1 MPKISQL
8 TSAVDVTAND
18 LIQIV
23 DVEDGVMAPS
33 GTNKKA
39 TASLLANQL
48 VPLINSG
55 AIAGSQIADGGITSA
70 KIATGTIVDSDISA
84 SASIAGTKVSPNFG
98 SQNIITTGTISAN
111 VGSVISGSSSGDA
124 LRITQTGSGN
134 ALVVED
140 ATNPDSSPFVVNQFG
155 SLIIGHTSLLDITG
169 SNGFEGLQLAGTN
182 TAPRITASKW
192 SDNAEGPSITFA
204 KSRGLAVGT
213 RGAAQNG
220 DSAGLIIF
228 RADDGGVGDFGS
240 TAWIA
245 SNSSGDATLNST
257 PGDLSFWTTE
267 SGQSSPFER
276 MTISSSGDIGIN
288 TSNFSARLNIGEN
301 SSKDAVR
308 ITQTGTGNAIV
319 VEDSTNP
326 DSSPFVVNQHGSLQ
340 VGFNQLLDI
349 TGYNGFE
356 GLQLSNSGA
365 STSSAAITM
374 SRWSADNGCPVM
386 TIGKSRGVGVG
397 NRAVIQNGDQI
408 GAINF
413 AGDDGGTGD
422 FPVGARILAAADGTI
437 GVGDLPSRLQFF
449 TTPDGSATPVE
460 AMRITSAG
468 NVGIGAASIE
478 SNCLLKLEST
488 TKGFRPPSMT
498 TTERDAISTPIAGL
512 MIYNNSTNKL
522 NFYNGSAW
530 EAVTSAV

>member
-1 MPKISQL
+1 MARRKISEL
-8 TSAVDVTAND
+8 ESATDVTAND

-23 DVEDGVMAPS
+23 DIEDGVMAPS

-39 TASLLANQL
+39 TAQLLANQL
-48 VPLINSG
+48 VPLINAG
-55 AIAGSQIADGGITSA
+55 AIAGSQIADSGITSA
-70 KIATGTIVDSDISA
+70 KIANDTIVNADINSSA
-84 SASIAGTKVSPNFG
+84 AIAGTKISPDFG
-98 SQNIITTGTISAN
+98 SQNIITTGTLSAN

-124 LRITQTGSGN
+124 
-134 ALVVED
+134 
-140 ATNPDSSPFVVNQFG
+140 
-155 SLIIGHTSLLDITG
+155 
-169 SNGFEGLQLAGTN
+169 
-182 TAPRITASKW
+182 
-192 SDNAEGPSITFA
+192 
-204 KSRGLAVGT
+204 
-213 RGAAQNG
+213 
-220 DSAGLIIF
+220 
-228 RADDGGVGDFGS
+228 
-240 TAWIA
+240 
-245 SNSSGDATLNST
+245 
-257 PGDLSFWTTE
+257 
-267 SGQSSPFER
+267 
-276 MTISSSGDIGIN
+276 
-288 TSNFSARLNIGEN
+288 
-301 SSKDAVR
+301 VR
-308 ITQTGTGNAIV
+308 ITQTGTGNALV

-326 DSSPFVVNQHGSLQ
+326 DSSPFVVNQFGSLQ

-374 SRWSADNGCPVM
+374 SRWSADNGCPIM
-386 TIGKSRGVGVG
+386 TIGKSRGVSAG

-468 NVGIGAASIE
+468 NVGIGSTSIE

-498 TTERDAISTPIAGL
+498 TTQRNAISTPIAGL

>member
-1 MPKISQL
+1 MSTKISQL

-48 VPLINSG
+48 VPLINTG
-55 AIAGSQIADGGITSA
+55 AIAGSKIADSGITSA
-70 KIATGTIVDSDISA
+70 KIADGTIVNADINA
-84 SASIAGTKVSPNFG
+84 SAAIAGTKISPDFG
-98 SQNIITTGTISAN
+98 SQNIVTTGSLSAGT
-111 VGSVISGSSSGDA
+111 GSVISGSSSGDA
-124 LRITQTGSGN
+124 L
-134 ALVVED
+134 
-140 ATNPDSSPFVVNQFG
+140 
-155 SLIIGHTSLLDITG
+155 
-169 SNGFEGLQLAGTN
+169 
-182 TAPRITASKW
+182 
-192 SDNAEGPSITFA
+192 
-204 KSRGLAVGT
+204 
-213 RGAAQNG
+213 
-220 DSAGLIIF
+220 
-228 RADDGGVGDFGS
+228 
-240 TAWIA
+240 
-245 SNSSGDATLNST
+245 
-257 PGDLSFWTTE
+257 
-267 SGQSSPFER
+267 
-276 MTISSSGDIGIN
+276 
-288 TSNFSARLNIGEN
+288 
-301 SSKDAVR
+301 R

-340 VGFNQLLDI
+340 IGFNQFLDI

-356 GLQLSNSGA
+356 GLQISNSGA
-365 STSSAAITM
+365 PTSSAAITM
-374 SRWSADNGCPVM
+374 SRWSADNGGPVM

-397 NRAVIQNGDQI
+397 NREVVQFGDQI

-413 AGDDGGTGD
+413 AGDDGSTGD
-422 FPVGARILAAADGTI
+422 FIVGARILASVDGTP
-437 GVGDLPSRLQFF
+437 GVGDLPSRLHFY
-449 TTPDGSATPVE
+449 TTPNGASSPVE

-498 TTERDAISTPIAGL
+498 TTERNAISTPIAGL
-512 MIYNNSTNKL
+512 MIYNNTTNKL

-530 EAVTSAV
+530 EAVTSSV

>member
-1 MPKISQL
+1 MSTKISQL

-39 TASLLANQL
+39 TASLLAKELAKQ
-48 VPLINSG
+48 PLEPG
-55 AIAGSQIADGGITSA
+55 
-70 KIATGTIVDSDISA
+70 V
-84 SASIAGTKVSPNFG
+84 
-98 SQNIITTGTISAN
+98 
-111 VGSVISGSSSGDA
+111 VISGSSS
-124 LRITQTGSGN
+124 S
-134 ALVVED
+134 
-140 ATNPDSSPFVVNQFG
+140 
-155 SLIIGHTSLLDITG
+155 
-169 SNGFEGLQLAGTN
+169 
-182 TAPRITASKW
+182 
-192 SDNAEGPSITFA
+192 
-204 KSRGLAVGT
+204 
-213 RGAAQNG
+213 
-220 DSAGLIIF
+220 
-228 RADDGGVGDFGS
+228 
-240 TAWIA
+240 
-245 SNSSGDATLNST
+245 
-257 PGDLSFWTTE
+257 
-267 SGQSSPFER
+267 
-276 MTISSSGDIGIN
+276 
-288 TSNFSARLNIGEN
+288 
-301 SSKDAVR
+301 DAVR

-319 VEDSTNP
+319 VEDSANP
-326 DSSPFVVNQHGSLQ
+326 DANPFVVNQHGSLQ
-340 VGFNQLLDI
+340 IGFNQFLDI

-356 GLQLSNSGA
+356 GLQLANATS

-374 SRWSADNGCPVM
+374 SRWSADNGGSVM

-397 NRAVIQNGDQI
+397 NRGVVQNGDAL

-422 FPVGARILAAADGTI
+422 FPIGVRILAAVDGTP
-437 GVGDLPSRLQFF
+437 GSSDLPSRLQFS
-449 TTPDGSATPVE
+449 TTPDGSASPVE

-468 NVGIGAASIE
+468 NVGIGATSIE

-498 TTERDAISTPIAGL
+498 TTERNAISTPIAGL